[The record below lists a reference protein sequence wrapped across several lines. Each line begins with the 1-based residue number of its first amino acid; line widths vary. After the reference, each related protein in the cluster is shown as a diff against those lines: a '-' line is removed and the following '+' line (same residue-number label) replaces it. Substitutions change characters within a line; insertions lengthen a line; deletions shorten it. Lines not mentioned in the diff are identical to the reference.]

1 MTLKYLL
8 TKRDDM
14 IPDKVIY
21 TDGRDVTVTD
31 STLKVKN
38 TAYHINGITKLC
50 MWTIR
55 PDRWPGVLLLLLG
68 VVGIVAGWLGLFP
81 ADMNMET
88 DNGLLSANSLAL
100 WIGVA
105 LLVIGILILALTKEK
120 YAVRIATAEG
130 EKNAIV
136 SHKREYIAQIV
147 DALNRAFT
155 FGPSNPNYNVTGTSD
170 RTYVTVKE

>member
-1 MTLKYLL
+1 
-8 TKRDDM
+8 M

-38 TAYHINGITKLC
+38 TAYHLNGITKLC

-55 PDRWPGVLLLLLG
+55 PDRWPGALMLLLG
-68 VVGIVAGWLGLFP
+68 VVAIVCGWLELLP
-81 ADMNMET
+81 ASMHMET
-88 DNGLLSANSLAL
+88 DGGIISGNTLAMWGGAVFIL
-100 WIGVA
+100 
-105 LLVIGILILALTKEK
+105 IGILVLALSKEK

-136 SHKREYIAQIV
+136 SEKREYIAQIV

-155 FGPSNPNYNVTGTSD
+155 FGPRGATYSTTGTSGTA
-170 RTYVTVKE
+170 TYVEEIKR